1 MPHLRVYSQI
11 LQTLLLILLAIDIY
25 GAEKVLVNEEITTRI
40 NAHHG
45 PLISDSDSLFLN
57 QKKLNKDIDYTVDYS
72 SGIFNLK
79 NFQPSVADT
88 LKIFYAPL
96 PNWLRQRYG
105 IVAESAPRSKENQ
118 NKDFK
123 SVKPIINSPVS
134 SRLQVNGA
142 KKFSVFSETTG
153 SSRFDQ
159 SLELTINGELTP
171 GLQISGS
178 VSDREYYSSSGSIN
192 STISEL
198 DKINLKIKS
207 KHLQAEIGDLE
218 IYQLSGYGQPNIKQ
232 VSGLEVSFQ
241 NSKTSILATVARPRG
256 RLETLSFNGSDLIQG
271 PYRLFARGSINN
283 IVPGSEKVWLNG
295 RLLEKGADK
304 DFTIDYSLATIT
316 FSPKVP
322 VDSRSRIEV
331 DFEPLSENYQKE
343 YYRLQTGLALADSV
357 YSFEFG
363 YLHEGDN
370 KNRLKIGQLSP
381 ADKLTLESIGDSTEL
396 AWSDGAT
403 ADTSGSYVERFDS
416 NGNRYFEYIGE
427 NLGDYSV
434 LFSSVGNGLGEYQ
447 YIGSG
452 VYQYVGAGF
461 GEYLPQVPIPV
472 PASEDYFNAGLIFKP
487 IQNGMVSLKMQQ
499 SIYDQNLFSKLDDK
513 NKAGGNYSFTALYG
527 AAPGLKSKKTGGAV
541 TVDFTGKKFKNISRQ
556 NHPDLGRIFLLPDSL
571 DRTKDKVEI
580 RAASS
585 IILPTPYSLLFSGG
599 LLDYKNKFNSG
610 YGEIAIFP
618 NNEKMILPTLSYR
631 RLRAGLDSLGTEY
644 HGRSD
649 LFAADWNYSAGNTLD
664 IQAGIKHNRRT
675 NRYNVNKQ
683 GTTERDYNFGL
694 KYKTVEL
701 KYEKYNEDTLITS
714 WQNQLKRDRIILVYG
729 GKITGIK
736 TDLYLTTQR
745 LKQNQLTQNQLMARI
760 KYSYSPSGRNYSIG
774 GSYSL
779 SDENR
784 YERGLRYIEVE
795 PGFGKFIF
803 EDSQYIPDPNGN
815 YIEIEEILSN
825 QAAVKKGERSF
836 NLFYNPDNL
845 YLRFGSNITEE
856 LLSDGQRTAL
866 WIVPFLSDSKESYLY
881 RRLYYTSDIKLVR
894 SSGFYIINLSGSY
907 NFESRRVGGVDFEKY
922 EQVLKTTI
930 RQKSGSW
937 YFSQEGSYFKYQRDS
952 YYLSAGNIDGYKIS
966 VSTIKNIAN
975 SQISGELSFRSAE
988 DDNGSQSKQYSA
1000 KIAPALRFANR
1011 GETVV
1016 SIMGYFQELT
1026 GGNFSSYRL
1035 TENLSGKKGGVWSI
1049 RSEYRVGRD
1058 IKFVLSFGGRF
1069 SDQRKPRN
1077 TGRGE
1082 LIASF

>member
-1 MPHLRVYSQI
+1 MPHLRVYFQI
-11 LQTLLLILLAIDIY
+11 FQTLLIILLAIDIY

-40 NAHHG
+40 VVHYG

-57 QKKLNKDIDYTVDYS
+57 QKKLKRDIDYTVDYN

-79 NFQPSVADT
+79 NHQPLAADT
-88 LKIFYAPL
+88 LKIFYTPL
-96 PNWLRQRYG
+96 PSWLRKRYG
-105 IVAESAPRSKENQ
+105 IVAESVIRSKEGQ
-118 NKDFK
+118 NKAFNQ
-123 SVKPIINSPVS
+123 VEPLITSPVS

-142 KKFSVFSETTG
+142 KKFSIFSETTG

-207 KHLQAEIGDLE
+207 KHFQSEIGDLE
-218 IYQLSGYGQPNIKQ
+218 IYQPSGYGQPNIKQ
-232 VSGLEVSFQ
+232 VSGLEVSYQ
-241 NSKTSILATVARPRG
+241 NQKTSILATVARPRG
-256 RLETLSFNGSDLIQG
+256 RLETFSFNGSDLIQG

-283 IVPGSEKVWLNG
+283 IVPGSEKIWFNG

-370 KNRLKIGQLSP
+370 KNRLKIGQLSL
-381 ADKLTLESIGDSTEL
+381 ADKLILENIGDSTDL

-403 ADTSGSYVERFDS
+403 ADTSGNYVERFDS
-416 NGNRYFEYIGE
+416 GGSRYFEYVGE

-434 LFSSVGNGLGEYQ
+434 QFSSVGNSLGEYQ
-447 YIGSG
+447 YVGSG

-461 GEYLPQVPIPV
+461 GEYLPQVSIPV
-472 PASEDYFNAGLIFKP
+472 PASEDYFNAGFKIKP
-487 IQNGMVSLKMQQ
+487 IQDGIVSLKIRQ
-499 SIYDQNLFSKLDDK
+499 SIYDKNLFSTIDDK
-513 NKAGGNYSFTALYG
+513 NKTGGNYIFSALYG
-527 AAPGLKSKKTGGAV
+527 ATPRLNSKETGGAF

-571 DRTKDKVEI
+571 NRSEDKIEI
-580 RAASS
+580 EAASS
-585 IILPTPYSLLFSGG
+585 IVLSTPYSLLFSGG
-599 LLDYKNKFNSG
+599 LLDYKNRFNSG
-610 YGEIAIFP
+610 YGEISIYP
-618 NNEKMILPTLSYR
+618 NNENAILPTLSYR
-631 RLRAGLDSLGTEY
+631 RLRAGFDSLGNEY
-644 HGRSD
+644 LGRGD
-649 LFAADWNYSAGNTLD
+649 LFAADWNYSAGNIID
-664 IQAGIKHNRRT
+664 IQAGIKQNRRT
-675 NRYNVNKQ
+675 NRYNVNKR
-683 GTTERDYNFGL
+683 GTTERDYNL
-694 KYKTVEL
+694 AMKYKTVEL
-701 KYEKYNEDTLITS
+701 KYEKYNEDTLIS
-714 WQNQLKRDRIILVYG
+714 NWQNQLKRDRIVLVYG

-736 TDLYLTTQR
+736 TNLYLTTQK
-745 LKQNQLTQNQLMARI
+745 LKQNQLSQNQLMARI
-760 KYSYSPSGRNYSIG
+760 KYSYTPSGDNFSIG

-795 PGFGKFIF
+795 PGFGKYIY
-803 EDSQYIPDPNGN
+803 EDSQYIPDQNGN

-825 QAAVKKGERSF
+825 QASVKKGERSF
-836 NLFYNPDNL
+836 NLFYNPENL
-845 YLRFGSNITEE
+845 YFRLSSNITEE
-856 LLSDGQRTAL
+856 LLSEGQRTAL
-866 WIVPFLSDSKESYLY
+866 WIIPFLSDKKESYLY
-881 RRLYYTSDIKLVR
+881 RRLYYTSDIKLMR
-894 SSGFYIINLSGSY
+894 SSGFYIINITGSY
-907 NFESRRVGGVDFEKY
+907 NYESRRVGGADFEKY
-922 EQVLKTTI
+922 EQVLKITI

-937 YFSQEGSYFKYQRDS
+937 FFFQEGSYFKYQRDS

-966 VSTIKNIAN
+966 ASTVKNIAN
-975 SQISGELSFRSAE
+975 SQISGELSFRSAR
-988 DDNGSQSKQYSA
+988 DDTGSESKQYSA
-1000 KIAPALRFANR
+1000 KFAPALRFANR
-1011 GETVV
+1011 GETVL

-1049 RSEYRVGRD
+1049 RSEYRVGSD

-1069 SDQRKPRN
+1069 SDDRKPRN